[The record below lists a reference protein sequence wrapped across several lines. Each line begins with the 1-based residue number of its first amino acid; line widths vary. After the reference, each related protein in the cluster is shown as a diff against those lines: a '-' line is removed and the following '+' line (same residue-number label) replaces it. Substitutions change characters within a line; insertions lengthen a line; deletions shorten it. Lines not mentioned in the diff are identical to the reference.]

1 MTGRE
6 RNVFAAPAFL
16 HLDYLCGASMYPWPD
31 DGVMNEA
38 LEIAMDY
45 LEGTGRAYPYSEKQS
60 VAADAILGA
69 WRAGVRNKIRLANY
83 AIIAVERK
91 PDRELV
97 SFYPKIS

>member
-1 MTGRE
+1 MM
-6 RNVFAAPAFL
+6 L
-16 HLDYLCGASMYPWPD
+16 YPWPQAEIHATL
-31 DGVMNEA
+31 NEA

-97 SFYPKIS
+97 SFHPKIL